1 MKHTSIAG
9 LLLVLFIA
17 VKICILCLVVSMFV
31 GATTRAGAQSAKVLF
46 DDSGP
51 DSGRHHWIEDMCS
64 SERQLFGLYPRGIL
78 VQQKAQI
85 CRWLMCCGNC

>member
-51 DSGRHHWIEDMCS
+51 DSGRHHWIEDMCLPNDS
-64 SERQLFGLYPRGIL
+64 SSVCIRAGFLCSRKPKSIAG
-78 VQQKAQI
+78 
-85 CRWLMCCGNC
+85 